1 MANSLTDTI
10 KQCNFKPCYTIN
22 SAKKI
27 HDELSL
33 KIKTTRYS
41 HLWSIEISKKN
52 INDII
57 NFTI

>member
-33 KIKTTRYS
+33 KIKTTRYW
-41 HLWSIEISKKN
+41 LFMEYRN
-52 INDII
+52 IKEKY
-57 NFTI
+57 